1 MLKKIGIVFLSLILL
16 ATLVLVGLGIYFR
29 SKASGPEFQPSGVN
43 SHFTFDTK
51 KPFKDYI
58 AYKISI
64 IKKGNLHYLKAEKA
78 GKEKVA
84 QRIIDLN
91 APYMTLPDT
100 KTCKKSP
107 PVALLMINDPRYGST
122 WLREVSQSLLQ
133 KQHPCWSAYG
143 LMLTGSG
150 TRPGDLLHANAQ
162 DWQREVNYA
171 ITRIKTTQ
179 PNTRIVIAAQFTAA
193 PLALLA
199 AHQHS
204 KIVKALVLFQPGVWL
219 PERYKF
225 AGIYGWLNPW
235 VSTQQED
242 NWACYWNHPRNFLYQ
257 DYALWQQ
264 LRALPKSHL
273 PVYAALTLNKNFEY
287 DFDLKTLQ
295 WLHDHFSN
303 AQFFIYAKDSAI
315 PASLQN
321 DSRVTRHSAQYPP
334 VDQQA
339 PNPDPLGGRRVRH
352 MTVWLSFSPQYGYY
366 GVRGDYKA
374 CYTAKKAGKYTRVAC
389 PDNLSQVL
397 FDTFP
402 KNSQLYQVP
411 FFNPYFSDLMQHV
424 DAFLDTKLAVDK
436 AH

>member
-1 MLKKIGIVFLSLILL
+1 MLKKIRYKLGVGIVILSLS
-16 ATLVLVGLGIYFR
+16 ASAMGMNFFSR
-29 SKASGPEFQPSGVN
+29 PQDKALQPSGVN
-43 SHFTFDTK
+43 SHFTFDTN
-51 KPFKDYI
+51 KPFTDYI
-58 AYKISI
+58 TYKTDI
-64 IKKGNLHYLKAEKA
+64 IKKANLHYLKAKKA
-78 GKEKVA
+78 GDEAAA

-91 APYMTLPDT
+91 APYMTPASES
-100 KTCKKSP
+100 CKK

-133 KQHPCWSAYG
+133 KRPCWSAYG

-179 PNTRIVIAAQFTAA
+179 PNTRIVIASQFASA
-193 PLALLA
+193 RLALLA
-199 AHQHS
+199 AHQHQTM
-204 KIVKALVLFQPGVWL
+204 VKALVLFQPFVPL
-219 PERYKF
+219 PEKNKF
-225 AGIYGWLNPW
+225 VGVYGWLNPW
-235 VSTQQED
+235 ASTEQED
-242 NWACYWNHPRNFLYQ
+242 DWANYWSRPRYFSYQ
-257 DYALWQQ
+257 AYRLWQQ
-264 LRALPKSHL
+264 VRASPNSHL
-273 PVYAALTLNKNFEY
+273 PVYAAFTLDKNFQY
-287 DFDLKTLQ
+287 DWRLKSMQ
-295 WLHDHFSN
+295 WLLDHFSN